1 MIRELDRPTGIEGDD
16 RATEMIRVWL
26 ANNDLNVSLFLG
38 MWEDADDSEID
49 ERDAWGFLLADL
61 TRHIANGM
69 MQSHGWDYDESRERI
84 KESFLRQFHNKNNTV
99 EGNYPNDEE

>member
-16 RATEMIRVWL
+16 KATEMIRVWL
-26 ANNDLNVSLFLG
+26 ANDALNVSLFLG
-38 MWEDADDSEID
+38 MWEDSEECEID

-69 MQSHGWDYDESRERI
+69 MQSHGWDYDQTRKRI
-84 KESFLRQFHNKNNTV
+84 RDSFLHRYENKENTI
-99 EGNYPNDEE
+99 EGAYPEND

>member
-1 MIRELDRPTGIEGDD
+1 MIRELNRPIGIKGDD

-26 ANNDLNVSLFLG
+26 ANDELNVSLFLG
-38 MWEDADDSEID
+38 MWEDAADSKVD

-69 MQSHGWDYDESRERI
+69 MQSHGWDFDQTRNRIRDAFLERYQI
-84 KESFLRQFHNKNNTV
+84 KGNTV
-99 EGNYPNDEE
+99 EGTYPE